1 MDNVTIDESCGRV
14 CPHECNTISYTF
26 SLVSTPLDPLKM
38 CPKNMRSKD
47 FLMKEFYKTDVH
59 SKYPPMFMRKLSEIL
74 QNVSSA
80 DDVICKRN
88 INYRAEVIFRLA
100 TNSISVTVISRRLSF
115 FDKLSAFGNY
125 KILLCSI
132 IFCLDLYNFSTLYLE
147 EAFLACSQV

>member
-1 MDNVTIDESCGRV
+1 
-14 CPHECNTISYTF
+14 
-26 SLVSTPLDPLKM
+26 
-38 CPKNMRSKD
+38 
-47 FLMKEFYKTDVH
+47 MKEFYKTDVH

-115 FDKLSAFGNY
+115 FDKLSAFGNNY

-132 IFCLDLYNFSTLYLE
+132 IFCLDLYNFSTLYLQ
-147 EAFLACSQV
+147 EAFLACSQVWVLSVLPKFYSGFCNIWYLVNTCRGSLIRKKI